1 MARVSQ
7 AHLAARRQSILDA
20 AARVFSQKGVAAAT
34 MAEIAQ
40 EAGISPGAIYR
51 YFASKDELAR
61 GCMALP
67 AEAVKAAWE
76 HPEQVE
82 TTFAEL
88 SRATFAA
95 LESPEAET
103 DSRLLFERAL
113 VAVRDADAALQEE
126 FGEEFERIVRG
137 VAFLLRRDYGGQ
149 LADHDV
155 EALAQA
161 LYSFYWGARFLQ
173 LMVPGGA
180 RPSRQLAAL
189 QHLLRRAFGGPGG
202 RDPEGPEGAGR
213 RA

>member
-1 MARVSQ
+1 
-7 AHLAARRQSILDA
+7 
-20 AARVFSQKGVAAAT
+20 VFSQKGVAAAT

-82 TTFAEL
+82 TTFADL

-95 LESPEAET
+95 LEAPDADA

-113 VAVRDADAALQEE
+113 VAVRDADAALQRE

-137 VAFLLRRDYGGQ
+137 VAFLLRRDYGDR
-149 LADHDV
+149 LAGHDV

-161 LYSFYWGARFLQ
+161 LFSFYWGARFLH
-173 LMVPGGA
+173 LMAPGAA
-180 RPSRQLAAL
+180 RPSRQLEAL
-189 QHLLRRAFGGPGG
+189 QQLMREAFGGAEADAAALEQGPGQPG
-202 RDPEGPEGAGR
+202 
-213 RA
+213 